1 MVILAAPRHGQKSLK
16 APQEEKRMAKLTLMF
31 ENKIVK
37 QVPIG
42 GRPVGIGRSPD
53 NDLEI
58 DNLAV
63 SNYHARVYAE
73 AGRLVVEDLDSLN
86 GTFVNDL
93 RVERATLHDGDS
105 IWIGKHHIKVD
116 ASGDTAIPWDSG
128 RKAAAPKIN
137 ETMVLDTKARR
148 DMLQQ
153 AAAMGERSQFS
164 PGRMQMATLV
174 VLSGKVNQKEFIL
187 TNKLTV
193 IGKSPMATVRLR
205 GWFKPRVAAQINQRD
220 DGYYLGPGSEIPTV
234 NGNPTHGPVRLNDGD
249 MIEVSGIRMNF
260 IFRE

>member
-1 MVILAAPRHGQKSLK
+1 
-16 APQEEKRMAKLTLMF
+16 MAKLSLMF
-31 ENKIVK
+31 DDKLVK
-37 QVPIG
+37 EVPVG
-42 GRPVGIGRSPD
+42 GRPIGIGRSPD
-53 NDLEI
+53 NELPV

-63 SNYHARVYAE
+63 SNYHARVYFE

-116 ASGDTAIPWDSG
+116 ASGDTPAGYDTTPKG
-128 RKAAAPKIN
+128 AAAPRIN

-153 AAAMGERSQFS
+153 AAAMGERTQFAA
-164 PGRMQMATLV
+164 GRLKVPTLV
-174 VLSGKVNQKEFIL
+174 VVGGKTDQKEYVL

-193 IGKSPMATVRLR
+193 IGKSKMATVKLR
-205 GWFKPRVAAQINQRD
+205 GWFKPQLAAQINQRD
-220 DGYYLGPGSEIPTV
+220 DGYYVGPGDKVPTV
-234 NGNPTHGPVRLNDGD
+234 NGTPIPGPVRLNDGD
-249 MIEVSGIRMNF
+249 VIEVCGTRMNF
-260 IFRE
+260 VFRD

>member
-1 MVILAAPRHGQKSLK
+1 
-16 APQEEKRMAKLTLMF
+16 MAKLSLMF
-31 ENKIVK
+31 ENKLMKEVS
-37 QVPIG
+37 IG
-42 GRPVGIGRSPD
+42 DRPVTIGRSPD
-53 NDLEI
+53 NDLPV

-63 SNYHARVYAE
+63 SNYHARIYFE
-73 AGRLVVEDLDSLN
+73 GSRLVVEDLDSLN

-105 IWIGKHHIKVD
+105 IWIGKHHIRVD
-116 ASGDTAIPWDSG
+116 ATADTAIPWETG
-128 RKAAAPKIN
+128 RKPASATKIN

-164 PGRMQMATLV
+164 PGRVKMPTLI
-174 VLSGKVNQKEFIL
+174 VLNGRVDHKEYVL

-205 GWFKPRVAAQINQRD
+205 GWFKPQVAAQISQRD
-220 DGYYLGPGSEIPTV
+220 DGYYLGTGAKIPSV
-234 NGNPTHGPVRLNDGD
+234 NGSPIPGPVRLNDGD
-249 MIEVSGIRMNF
+249 LIEICGVRMNF
-260 IFRE
+260 VIRE

>member
-1 MVILAAPRHGQKSLK
+1 
-16 APQEEKRMAKLTLMF
+16 MAKLSLMF
-31 ENKIVK
+31 ENKLMK
-37 QVPIG
+37 EVPIG
-42 GRPVGIGRSPD
+42 SRPVTIGRSPD
-53 NDLEI
+53 NDLPV

-63 SNYHARVYAE
+63 SNHHARVYYE
-73 AGRLVVEDLDSLN
+73 GGRLVVEDLDSLN

-93 RVERATLHDGDS
+93 RVERSTLHDGDS

-116 ASGDTAIPWDSG
+116 ATADTALPFETG
-128 RKAAAPKIN
+128 RKTAAPKIN
-137 ETMVLDTKARR
+137 ETMVLDTKVRR

-164 PGRMQMATLV
+164 PGRLKMPTLI
-174 VLSGKVNQKEFIL
+174 VLSGSVDQKEYVL

-205 GWFKPRVAAQINQRD
+205 GWFKPKVAAQINQRD
-220 DGYYLGPGSEIPTV
+220 DGYYLGTGSKIPVV
-234 NGNPTHGPVRLNDGD
+234 NGAPIQGPVRLNDGD
-249 MIEVSGIRMNF
+249 LIEVSGIRLNF

>member
-1 MVILAAPRHGQKSLK
+1 MVLLDATRRGQKRLG
-16 APQEEKRMAKLTLMF
+16 APQEDLRMAKLSLMF
-31 ENKIVK
+31 EDKLVK

-42 GRPVGIGRSPD
+42 SRPVTIGRSPD
-53 NDLEI
+53 NDLPV

-63 SNYHARVYAE
+63 STYHARVYFE
-73 AGRLVVEDLDSLN
+73 GGRLVVEDMDSLN

-116 ASGDTAIPWDSG
+116 ATADTAIPWDTG
-128 RKAAAPKIN
+128 RKAIAPKIN

-164 PGRMQMATLV
+164 PGRMKMGTLV
-174 VLSGKVNQKEFIL
+174 VLNGKVDQKEYIL

-205 GWFKPRVAAQINQRD
+205 GWFKPKMAAQINQRD
-220 DGYYLGPGSEIPTV
+220 DGYYLGTGDKVPSV
-234 NGNPTHGPVRLNDGD
+234 NGAPIAGPVRLNDGD
-249 MIEVSGIRMNF
+249 LIEICGVRMNF
-260 IFRE
+260 LFRE

>member
-1 MVILAAPRHGQKSLK
+1 
-16 APQEEKRMAKLTLMF
+16 MAKLSLMF
-31 ENKIVK
+31 ENRLMKE
-37 QVPIG
+37 VPIG
-42 GRPVGIGRSPD
+42 SRPVTIGRSPD
-53 NDLEI
+53 NDLPV

-63 SNYHARVYAE
+63 SNHHARVYFE

-116 ASGDTAIPWDSG
+116 ATADTAIPLDSG

-164 PGRMQMATLV
+164 PGRLKMPTLV
-174 VLSGKVNQKEFIL
+174 VLSGRVGQKEYVL

-193 IGKSPMATVRLR
+193 IGKSPMATIRLR
-205 GWFKPRVAAQINQRD
+205 GWFKPQVAAQINQRD
-220 DGYYLGPGSEIPTV
+220 DGYYLGTGAKIPTV
-234 NGNPTHGPVRLNDGD
+234 NGSPIQGPVRLNDGD
-249 MIEVSGIRMNF
+249 LIQVCGIRMNF
-260 IFRE
+260 VFRE